1 MPTEATERVVPDKCV
16 HVVAEVLLPASTPGV
31 PSLPAIFPVFR
42 PPNKTRTT
50 ATSCSVLLLVSQ
62 TREDRL
68 EDTRWSQL
76 ITFGARRHHHLCL
89 NSRSQFVYRSHDWRT
104 AACSPVSRT
113 SHMSTAV
120 AQEGGAAEVIVFPAG
135 RTLRSR
141 SHDTSGQGVPKEGA
155 SAVRQSRLARPP
167 VSPGLPASGA
177 SRVAIQAGCDVDTP
191 QIPEEQPFLF
201 VTPNVICH
209 QELAPLVAPDGLPFH
224 VGPADYWH
232 SVQGQMREVLQRHVF
247 EVQLT

>member
-1 MPTEATERVVPDKCV
+1 MPTEATERVVPDRCV
-16 HVVAEVLLPASTPGV
+16 HVVAEVLLPASAPGV
-31 PSLPAIFPVFR
+31 PSLPAIFSVFR
-42 PPNKTRTT
+42 PPSKTMWTSSLSRTT
-50 ATSCSVLLLVSQ
+50 ATSCSALLLVSQ

-68 EDTRWSQL
+68 EDTRRSQL
-76 ITFGARRHHHLCL
+76 FQSITFGARRHHHLCL

-155 SAVRQSRLARPP
+155 SAIRQSRLARPP
-167 VSPGLPASGA
+167 VSQGLPASG
-177 SRVAIQAGCDVDTP
+177 AGCDVDTP
-191 QIPEEQPFLF
+191 QIPEEHR
-201 VTPNVICH
+201 T
-209 QELAPLVAPDGLPFH
+209 
-224 VGPADYWH
+224 
-232 SVQGQMREVLQRHVF
+232 
-247 EVQLT
+247 